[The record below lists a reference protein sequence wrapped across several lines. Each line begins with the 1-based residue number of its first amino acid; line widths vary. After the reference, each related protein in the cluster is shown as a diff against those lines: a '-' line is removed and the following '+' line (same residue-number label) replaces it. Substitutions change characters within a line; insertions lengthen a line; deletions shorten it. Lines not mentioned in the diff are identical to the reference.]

1 MNNVI
6 EIHAISK
13 AKKLELE
20 YLRLKA
26 FKEMQEAIE
35 EMMRIDKIIGKG
47 MGHWLFMPHPLVKV
61 PFI

>member
-6 EIHAISK
+6 ELPPISK

-26 FKEMQEAIE
+26 FKEMHAAIT

-47 MGHWLFMPHPLVKV
+47 MVH
-61 PFI
+61 